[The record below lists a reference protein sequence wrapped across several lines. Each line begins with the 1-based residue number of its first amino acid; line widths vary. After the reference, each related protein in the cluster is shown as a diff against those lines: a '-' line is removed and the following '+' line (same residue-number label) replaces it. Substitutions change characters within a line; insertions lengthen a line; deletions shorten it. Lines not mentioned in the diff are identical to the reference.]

1 MDWFIAKNVFQITSG
16 DGTHRPQFEEQMV
29 LINATNS
36 DDAFQKA
43 LLLGNE
49 AQEQFVNEV
58 GELVV
63 WSFINTAQVHAVGDL
78 TDGKLLC
85 VRTEEPDSAEVYINW
100 VNESMNLEIS
110 S

>member
-16 DGTHRPQFEEQMV
+16 DGVHRPQFEEQMV
-29 LINATNS
+29 LINASNS
-36 DDAFQKA
+36 DEAFQKSID
-43 LLLGNE
+43 LGNK

-58 GELVV
+58 GELVI
-63 WSFINTAQVHAVGDL
+63 WKFINTAQVHAVGDL

-100 VNESMNLEIS
+100 VNESGNLEIS
-110 S
+110 N